1 MSFVQPMM
9 LAIFSW
15 KSGLCYLYRD
25 LCNFQMTFVYIC
37 VCLFPLVLHMAST
50 EYMFAVERD
59 KWMAAF
65 GKQTFPNIWPQ
76 NWGNCWWSDR
86 LWTWS
91 TFIQPEGSHLETS
104 PREDQKVHKQS
115 RKKKWTYW
123 YVSEM
128 RNNVHFLPAHIQ
140 KGPWTSLQT
149 PPCAQWRAWVR
160 GSALNRHNK

>member
-59 KWMAAF
+59 K
-65 GKQTFPNIWPQ
+65 
-76 NWGNCWWSDR
+76 
-86 LWTWS
+86 
-91 TFIQPEGSHLETS
+91 
-104 PREDQKVHKQS
+104 
-115 RKKKWTYW
+115 
-123 YVSEM
+123 
-128 RNNVHFLPAHIQ
+128 
-140 KGPWTSLQT
+140 
-149 PPCAQWRAWVR
+149 
-160 GSALNRHNK
+160 